1 MTDHETTAGPD
12 AATGTDTAAVFVR
25 AGAGGWGP
33 GLTLRADE
41 QRTKVLSVTGGGIHP
56 VAQKIADLTGA
67 EAVDGFNT
75 TVPDDEVVAA
85 VINCGGTARIGVYP
99 RKGIPTVDVYPG
111 APGGPLAKFITEEL
125 FVSAVGMNEVSPSTS
140 DGEAAGTA
148 ASGTAVS
155 GTAAAGGA
163 SGGAGSDG
171 GVPPREARPSASAV
185 AATLPVGGPLGKAF
199 NAVTNVFVGF
209 GSAVG
214 SFVNTMLAAGRQT
227 IDLTLKTILPFMAYV
242 SLLLGIVM
250 YTGVAEWMGQVLS
263 PIASNPFGLLAI
275 SFVVALPFLSPVLGP
290 GAAIAQVV
298 GTLMGSQIAIGAL
311 PVQYA
316 LPTLFAING
325 QVGCDFVPV
334 GLALGEAKPETVAVG
349 TPAVLISRMITSPLA
364 VVIAWAASF
373 GL

>member
-1 MTDHETTAGPD
+1 MTERETTAGRE
-12 AATGTDTAAVFVR
+12 ATTGTDTATVFVR

-125 FVSAVGMNEVSPSTS
+125 FVSAVGMNEVERSTA
-140 DGEAAGTA
+140 DGGAAGTA
-148 ASGTAVS
+148 A
-155 GTAAAGGA
+155 AGAA
-163 SGGAGSDG
+163 SGGTSGGGTPDGAGSGG
-171 GVPPREARPSASAV
+171 GVPPRDERPSASAV

-199 NAVTNVFVGF
+199 HTVTNVFVGF

>member
-1 MTDHETTAGPD
+1 MTDHETTAGQD
-12 AATGTDTAAVFVR
+12 TTATDTESSTVFVR

-41 QRTKVLSVTGGGIHP
+41 TRTKVLSVTGGGIHP

-75 TVPDDEVVAA
+75 SVPDDEVVAA

-125 FVSAVGMNEVSPSTS
+125 FVSAVGMNEIARSTS
-140 DGEAAGTA
+140 DGEVAAGGVPSA
-148 ASGTAVS
+148 AESS
-155 GTAAAGGA
+155 GA
-163 SGGAGSDG
+163 SGGAAPGG
-171 GVPPREARPSASAV
+171 GVPPRDDRPSASAV
-185 AATLPVGGPLGKAF
+185 AATLPVGGPVGKAF
-199 NAVTNVFVGF
+199 HAVTNVFVGF

-214 SFVNTMLAAGRQT
+214 TFVNTMLAAGRQT
-227 IDLTLKTILPFMAYV
+227 VDLTLKTILPFMAYV

-250 YTGVAEWMGQVLS
+250 YTGVAEWMGRVLS